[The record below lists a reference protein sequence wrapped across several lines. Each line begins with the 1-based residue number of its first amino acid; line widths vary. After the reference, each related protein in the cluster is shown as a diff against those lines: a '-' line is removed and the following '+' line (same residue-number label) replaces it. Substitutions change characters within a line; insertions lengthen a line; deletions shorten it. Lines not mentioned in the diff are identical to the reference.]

1 MNRLQPLPAAS
12 SESAPQADP
21 NRWVDDHSDC
31 LFRYALTRV
40 RNQEVAEDLVQ
51 ESLLAAMRQID
62 KFRGRSSER
71 SWLCGILKNKVCDY
85 FRKLGRETNF
95 TDLEFFSDEHL
106 DRFDSENHWIHE
118 RGPEDWKPEG
128 EQAMKCA
135 EFWQAMQAALNRL
148 PPRMAQVFIIRE
160 MDGVPSKEVCQMLNI
175 SEANLWVVLHRA
187 RMALREDLEMNFFGG
202 KASTKL

>member
-1 MNRLQPLPAAS
+1 MNRLQTLPAVS

-21 NRWVDDHSDC
+21 NRWVDDHGDC
-31 LFRYALTRV
+31 LFRYALIRV

-95 TDLEFFSDEHL
+95 TDLEFFSDEHS
-106 DRFDSENHWIHE
+106 DRFDSENYWIHE

-128 EQAMKCA
+128 ERAMKCA

-160 MDGVPSKEVCQMLNI
+160 MDGAPSKEVCQMLNI
-175 SEANLWVVLHRA
+175 SEANLWVMLHRA